1 MIILCIVRAC
11 YLIIIY
17 VKSVFNAHMLYVDLI
32 IMMDDVLPSLRL
44 GKFSDCAAR
53 HQYEKQEYRENDV

>member
-1 MIILCIVRAC
+1 MIILGSTCMLFNYNLCKIC
-11 YLIIIY
+11 
-17 VKSVFNAHMLYVDLI
+17 FNAHMLYVDLI

>member
-1 MIILCIVRAC
+1 
-11 YLIIIY
+11 
-17 VKSVFNAHMLYVDLI
+17 MLYVDLI